1 MDLLLHI
8 VFVGVCLF
16 LILVVLL
23 QSGKGGGLGA
33 LSGGGGSNTV
43 FGGAGAG
50 NFLSRMTAVCAALF
64 MILSAVLAYRSST
77 GDEAVDRAID
87 EKIAESEKPELNNSD
102 SVPASSATPK
112 EEAVEEV
119 EETSDEPADQETAPV
134 EEPETEE
141 SAPEAPVEDSED
153 EVPAE

>member
-1 MDLLLHI
+1 
-8 VFVGVCLF
+8 
-16 LILVVLL
+16 
-23 QSGKGGGLGA
+23 
-33 LSGGGGSNTV
+33 
-43 FGGAGAG
+43 
-50 NFLSRMTAVCAALF
+50 MTAVCAALF